1 MPSITRKAKIS
12 LNRNKS
18 LKNKSPS
25 ISILKERSI
34 QLQKDEPSILN
45 KFTTKNVTVRD
56 KNQNVWN
63 TVENNKL
70 AYKRSP
76 RGAPIGTYPKIV
88 YGPKV
93 ERLSKDN
100 YKRLKK
106 VQKFIMT
113 ENLLHLE
120 DHFFSKKY
128 YEVQIY
134 LSQQKTEVI

>member
-18 LKNKSPS
+18 LKKNKSPS

-63 TVENNKL
+63 TVENRNKAARTL
-70 AYKRSP
+70 RRLIKKT
-76 RGAPIGTYPKIV
+76 GIVIGNDK
-88 YGPKV
+88 
-93 ERLSKDN
+93 
-100 YKRLKK
+100 
-106 VQKFIMT
+106 
-113 ENLLHLE
+113 
-120 DHFFSKKY
+120 FSKYFK
-128 YEVQIY
+128 
-134 LSQQKTEVI
+134 SNK